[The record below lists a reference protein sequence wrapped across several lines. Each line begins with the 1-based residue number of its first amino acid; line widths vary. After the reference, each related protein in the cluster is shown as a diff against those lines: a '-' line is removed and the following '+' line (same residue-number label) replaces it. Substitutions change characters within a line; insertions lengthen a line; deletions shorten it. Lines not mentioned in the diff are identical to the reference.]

1 MVRAVIFDWDLTLWN
16 SWGIHLMLME
26 RTALDL
32 GITPPTA
39 GQVAAEFHRPFR
51 QHLLRFFGSA
61 PDNASRLEA
70 EGELDA
76 ILESYLGHYHGNVGR
91 RNYLFP
97 GAASLLRGLHRRG
110 IRIGV
115 LSDKISCFGDGELAQ
130 SGLAPL
136 VEYADFKTDD
146 RPYKPAP
153 DGLRRV
159 LNAMNLA
166 PEDAMY
172 VGDGPQDII
181 CAHRVGVV
189 SVAALWA
196 TIDRD
201 AVLAQGPDYRLHR
214 PHQVMAVVA
223 EANGYA
229 DTDPWRRHLPWPWRP
244 DADNPADDQDAPAS
258 AGSPA
263 DYTEPP
269 PANWQFW
276 PHLDGWQGRSRE
288 LALPPEAANPIA
300 PLNRRGSTG
309 AN

>member
-1 MVRAVIFDWDLTLWN
+1 MRAVIFDWDLTLWN

-26 RTALDL
+26 RTAGDL
-32 GITPPTA
+32 GLTPPTA
-39 GQVAAEFHRPFR
+39 EQVAAEFHRPFR
-51 QHLLRFFGSA
+51 QHLLWFFGSH
-61 PDNASRLEA
+61 PDA
-70 EGELDA
+70 ENEIDA
-76 ILESYLGHYHGNVGR
+76 ILESYLGHYHGNVGL

-97 GAASLLRGLHRRG
+97 GAASLLRGLQRWG

-115 LSDKISCFGDGELAQ
+115 FSDKIPYFGDEELVQ

-159 LNAMNLA
+159 LDAMDLA

-172 VGDGPQDII
+172 VGDGPQDVI

-189 SVAALWA
+189 SAAAMWA

-201 AVLAQGPDYRLHR
+201 ALLAQQPAYRLHR

-223 EANGYA
+223 EANGHTDA
-229 DTDPWRRHLPWPWRP
+229 DPWTRHLPWPWRP
-244 DADNPADDQDAPAS
+244 DADNPADDQDAIT

-269 PANWQFW
+269 RANWQFW
-276 PHLDGWQGRSRE
+276 PRLEGWQGRTGE

-300 PLNRRGSTG
+300 PINLRGSMPQDTP
-309 AN
+309 

>member
-1 MVRAVIFDWDLTLWN
+1 MRAVIFDWDLTLWN

-26 RTALDL
+26 RTAVDL
-32 GITPPTA
+32 GMTPPTA

-51 QHLLRFFGSA
+51 QHLLWFFGSH
-61 PDNASRLEA
+61 PEA
-70 EGELDA
+70 ECELDT
-76 ILESYLGHYHGNVGR
+76 ILESYLGHYHGNVGL

-97 GAASLLRGLHRRG
+97 GAASLLRGLHHRG
-110 IRIGV
+110 IRIGI
-115 LSDKISCFGDGELAQ
+115 LSDKIPYFGDIELQQ

-153 DGLRRV
+153 DGLLRV
-159 LNAMNLA
+159 LSAMDVP

-172 VGDGPQDII
+172 VGDGPQDVI
-181 CAHRVGVV
+181 CAHRVGVIPA
-189 SVAALWA
+189 AALWA

-201 AVLAQGPDYRLHR
+201 AILAQQPAYRLHR

-229 DTDPWRRHLPWPWRP
+229 ESDPWRRHLPWPWRP
-244 DADNPADDQDAPAS
+244 DADNPADDQDALTSAPPA
-258 AGSPA
+258 A
-263 DYTEPP
+263 DTEPP
-269 PANWQFW
+269 RAYWQFW
-276 PHLDGWQGRSRE
+276 PRLDGWQGRTGE

-300 PLNRRGSTG
+300 PINLRNTSAT
-309 AN
+309 N